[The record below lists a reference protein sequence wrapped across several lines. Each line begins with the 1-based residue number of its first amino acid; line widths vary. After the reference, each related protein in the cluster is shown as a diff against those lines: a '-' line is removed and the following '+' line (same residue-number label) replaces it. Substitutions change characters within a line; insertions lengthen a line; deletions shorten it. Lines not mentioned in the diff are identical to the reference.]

1 MTRWIVVAILIS
13 LLLAAACSGGS
24 GPEGLESVIGDCQT
38 GKTLRAGEGCTIAY
52 TDANDTFW
60 VKQDGSGCYSTKKDS
75 AFSTSTTTT
84 TECTYNS
91 LSNDAIAADENDD
104 GSWTVV
110 SVP

>member
-38 GKTLRAGEGCTIAY
+38 GTTLRAGEGCTIAD

-60 VKQDGSGCYSTKKDS
+60 VAQDGKGCYNVTKKS
-75 AFSTSTTTT
+75 GPFSTSSTV
-84 TECTYNS
+84 CADNSNS
-91 LSNDAIAADENDD
+91 LSNDAITVLENDD